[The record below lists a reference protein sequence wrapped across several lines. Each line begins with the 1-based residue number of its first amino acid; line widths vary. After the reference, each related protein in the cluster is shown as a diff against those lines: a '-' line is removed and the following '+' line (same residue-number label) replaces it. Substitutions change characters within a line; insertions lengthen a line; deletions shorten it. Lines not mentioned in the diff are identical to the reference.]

1 MTTLP
6 SGLVT
11 YDYSLNNVDLPPSNI
26 FTSVLPGM
34 YTAYIRDNFGCTISQ
49 EFEVTLEGIRPPVYR
64 LIPKS
69 NSFGWFELQ
78 AAVND
83 CTNPYNGSNA
93 KPNDYKPLRFYNP
106 KYFQPWC
113 FTDSPIT
120 QFRSNYDTLTAR
132 LINVVTELEE
142 KTMTIVKQSNNIGLR
157 QIMDAKLYDRGS
169 GQTGIYFTT
178 GNIYDTDGTTVI
190 DTHALNGLLPEWAR
204 VGQKFFLSGSA
215 ADGLFEIQ
223 QIIYDTTLLVNAIVI
238 NRVYTDV
245 TDPVNV
251 KVDATYNKLNYETY
265 EFITEFSDVPE
276 GCYKVELSMTDSL
289 AEYPDSIWETLPFKI
304 AASHMDLV
312 LMESSDHI
320 DDGILYST
328 GIVHRQRFTG
338 LFYEQDFPS
347 NFEILRDSRK
357 QINKLDGRVQRVF
370 VLEAIDIPYWVHE
383 KLALFI
389 SKKDILVNNLA
400 VQFDE
405 PFERERNAQ
414 YSRVNLKAEAF
425 VSGYEQY
432 MTNAYDTL

>member
-1 MTTLP
+1 MEITGAVLSAADSNPCITVKITLSVTEGTPPYEWISPLAGTPGLVGTVPRGIGPITITIEDDNAEQDSIVVAIPEVFDNTAIDEIVIEGDPSGLYGSVAVIMNTLP

-11 YDYSLNNVDLPPSNI
+11 YEYSLNNVDFQTSNI

-113 FTDSPIT
+113 LTDSPIT

-204 VGQKFFLSGSA
+204 VGQKFFLSGSSGGRMTGHVRNRRTA
-215 ADGLFEIQ
+215 GERYFLSGPIPILQETEI
-223 QIIYDTTLLVNAIVI
+223 
-238 NRVYTDV
+238 
-245 TDPVNV
+245 P
-251 KVDATYNKLNYETY
+251 
-265 EFITEFSDVPE
+265 
-276 GCYKVELSMTDSL
+276 
-289 AEYPDSIWETLPFKI
+289 
-304 AASHMDLV
+304 
-312 LMESSDHI
+312 
-320 DDGILYST
+320 
-328 GIVHRQRFTG
+328 QRPARRPGDCPTA
-338 LFYEQDFPS
+338 
-347 NFEILRDSRK
+347 R
-357 QINKLDGRVQRVF
+357 
-370 VLEAIDIPYWVHE
+370 
-383 KLALFI
+383 
-389 SKKDILVNNLA
+389 
-400 VQFDE
+400 
-405 PFERERNAQ
+405 
-414 YSRVNLKAEAF
+414 
-425 VSGYEQY
+425 
-432 MTNAYDTL
+432 